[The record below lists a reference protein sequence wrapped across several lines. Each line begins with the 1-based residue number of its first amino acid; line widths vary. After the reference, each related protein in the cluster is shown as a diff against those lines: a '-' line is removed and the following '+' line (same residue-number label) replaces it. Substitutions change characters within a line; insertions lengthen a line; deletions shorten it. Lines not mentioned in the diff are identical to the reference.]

1 MNNANPRLAA
11 PARRPLLAL
20 VAVLGLLAGAS
31 APLAAQGF
39 GDALKNT
46 VKHAVRGEVERKTDE
61 QARKATRCAMGEAGC
76 QSEQENK
83 RASNSAGPRGAAAA
97 NTDPA
102 LIPRYQG
109 SEIINRKFDEFTDYG
124 LRTGKLRNTGTRTV
138 EGRLTRITYRAPAN
152 RSVLEVFRNYETTL
166 REAGF
171 QTLFTCVREA
181 CGDIPEDIQSEE
193 RFNLL
198 WGSGDHR
205 YLAAKLA
212 RNGGEIHVAVF
223 ATRNESGGES
233 GGRAMAQVDVVES
246 GEMEDRMET
255 IDASALRADLVRDGR
270 VALYGIRFDTD
281 KDTLRPDSDAQIAQ
295 IAQLLAQDAK
305 LSIRVVGHTDAT
317 GSASHN
323 RQLSQRRAARVVD
336 TLVTRHGIARGRMQ
350 AEGVGS
356 SQPVAGNDSEEG
368 RALNRRVE
376 IVKR

>member
-1 MNNANPRLAA
+1 MNNANPRQAL
-11 PARRPLLAL
+11 PARLHLLAL
-20 VAVLGLLAGAS
+20 VAVLGLSAGAS
-31 APLAAQGF
+31 APAAAQAF
-39 GDALKNT
+39 GDVLKDT
-46 VKHAVRGEVERKTDE
+46 VKRAVRGEVERKTDE
-61 QARKATRCAMGEAGC
+61 QARKATRCVMGEADC
-76 QSEQENK
+76 QPERENK
-83 RASNSAGPRGAAAA
+83 RDSSAAGQRGAATAKK
-97 NTDPA
+97 DPA
-102 LIPRYQG
+102 LIPRYQD
-109 SEIINRKFDEFTDYG
+109 SEIVNYKFDEFTDYG
-124 LRTGKLRNTGTRTV
+124 LRTGKSRNTGTQTV

-171 QTLFTCVREA
+171 KTLFTCVRDA

-212 RNGGEIHVAVF
+212 RDGGETHVAVF
-223 ATRNESGGES
+223 VTRNESGGES

-246 GEMEDRMET
+246 GAMEDRMAA
-255 IDASALRADLVRDGR
+255 IDANSLRADLARDGR
-270 VALYGIRFDTD
+270 VALYGILFDTD
-281 KDTLRPDSDAQIAQ
+281 KDTLRPESDAQIEQ

-336 TLVTRHGIARGRMQ
+336 ALVADHGIARGRME
-350 AEGVGS
+350 AVGVGS
-356 SQPVAGNDSEEG
+356 SQPVADNDSEEG